1 MLSPSAIEKKPS
13 ENFFAPAPS
22 LRRPITSIA
31 TPSGITIHSPQPIS
45 FLGSNHQVTKTL
57 TCAKRQPPKSIC
69 FSSAS
74 SRNTN
79 NALPKAGA
87 KLVELR

>member
-1 MLSPSAIEKKPS
+1 
-13 ENFFAPAPS
+13 
-22 LRRPITSIA
+22 
-31 TPSGITIHSPQPIS
+31 
-45 FLGSNHQVTKTL
+45 VTKTL